1 MRQHGRVVS
10 MSDSQSAGPGC
21 EPLAG
26 FVLGPPEFKFLS
38 MLVNSHVVAF
48 CQLGFLIL
56 LCCI

>member
-1 MRQHGRVVS
+1 
-10 MSDSQSAGPGC
+10 MSDSQSGGPGC

-26 FVLGPPEFKFLS
+26 FVLGPPEFKFLA
-38 MLVNSHVVAF
+38 MLVNSHVVAL

>member
-1 MRQHGRVVS
+1 
-10 MSDSQSAGPGC
+10 MSDSQSGGPWC

-26 FVLGPPEFKFLS
+26 FVHGSPEFKFLA

-56 LCCI
+56 LCGI